1 MADLQSSDDEA
12 EEEANSASTISIVN
26 QSSFRSDASPDDSL
40 MAVQK
45 DRTDNSPSAD
55 TVRYPVSSSN
65 AQTQTRSRRLLSGVL
80 PPEVRATLDQWYAE
94 RGIHQ
99 PPPCAIPDYIIR
111 PVFTSDAA
119 RFARYEH
126 EDGEQLEAMIY
137 TLPELAPRFE
147 ERSIVAVQGPT
158 KGPFII
164 RYFDRVPNAEGK
176 VPYFVWNGLNCND
189 PLGWESEPSIRK
201 VIMPM
206 KPAWNH
212 GENRSEV
219 LRHDMDAVG
228 SEGDPELD
236 EVEDH
241 VKAEENPQPYYAR
254 EDDWQQSPEPDE
266 PLVTIPK
273 EIRTLLNRW
282 YSYRGSKQPPPCA
295 IEHTQT
301 KYLNTSKAGNAC
313 VFTDRDGVRM
323 ELSICILPEFANVSA
338 KRKYI
343 IVAKGQ
349 GRGPFIVGFVG
360 HRGSNAAVPYHV
372 WEGLDA
378 EDPNGWEN
386 IASIYKT
393 IDFHGGSVGELKSN
407 LADFVSDGVF
417 HDPDG
422 DLNNSSSRIPVRG
435 GSQSYTVT
443 ASTSTGRIMSYDN
456 IDSDRV
462 ADENP
467 LPQNIKQLIHQWCDR
482 VGPSVRLESLP
493 FATGN
498 HPSTLIRTPTGRPV
512 VWEYK
517 DGSKLTVSMYPLR
530 GTEFKLGGGDKNR
543 VIVAQGPNLEPSV
556 IAYLHTG
563 SVGKQTSY
571 RIWKGIGGD
580 KDGFES
586 GCSVK
591 KISLAKTAN
600 VGKTARKNKAAPVK
614 KRNPL
619 PWLQDAEPDVKG
631 AQSDPA
637 PHKRKR
643 PNDDPN
649 SILTTSQSPSKQLQT
664 RDQNPPS
671 TTRPPPSAI
680 TKHIQN
686 NTVFLFYSPSSKNPR
701 VRLFS
706 ACDTVQKLFA
716 QALASGLF
724 DDSGGTTPKGSPTGS
739 RVLSFRFGG
748 IRKEMET
755 SKNILVVEE
764 DEEDFEA
771 LVRAI
776 EARDWWTS
784 GKSEDLVEGSGAVEV
799 RAKR

>member
-1 MADLQSSDDEA
+1 M
-12 EEEANSASTISIVN
+12 I
-26 QSSFRSDASPDDSL
+26 
-40 MAVQK
+40 VQK
-45 DRTDNSPSAD
+45 DRTDNSTSAD
-55 TVRYPVSSSN
+55 TARCPVSPSN
-65 AQTQTRSRRLLSGVL
+65 VQTQTQSRRLLSGVL

-94 RGIHQ
+94 RGIQQ

-119 RFARYEH
+119 RFARYEY
-126 EDGEQLEAMIY
+126 EDGEQLEAMLY
-137 TLPELAPRFE
+137 MLPELAPRFE
-147 ERSIVAVQGPT
+147 ERSIVVVQGPA

-189 PLGWESEPSIRK
+189 PLGWESEPSVRK

-206 KPAWNH
+206 MPAWNH

-219 LRHDMDAVG
+219 LKHNVDAVE

-241 VKAEENPQPYYAR
+241 AKAEEIRQPGYAR
-254 EDDWQQSPEPDE
+254 EDDWQQSPEPEE
-266 PLVTIPK
+266 PLVAIPK
-273 EIRTLLNRW
+273 ILRTLLNRW
-282 YSYRGSKQPPPCA
+282 YSHRGSKQPPPCA
-295 IEHTQT
+295 IEHTRT
-301 KYLNTSKAGNAC
+301 KGLNTSKAGNAC
-313 VFTDRDGVRM
+313 VFTDRDSVRM
-323 ELSICILPEFANVSA
+323 KLSVCILPEFANASA

-343 IVAKGQ
+343 IIAEGQ
-349 GRGPFIVGFVG
+349 GRGPFIVGFIG
-360 HRGSNAAVPYHV
+360 HRGSNPAVPYHI

-378 EDPNGWEN
+378 KDPNGWEN
-386 IASIYKT
+386 VASIYKT
-393 IDFHGGSVGELKSN
+393 IDFHGGSVGELESN
-407 LADFVSDGVF
+407 LADSVSSGVF
-417 HDPDG
+417 HDSNG
-422 DLNNSSSRIPVRG
+422 DLNNYSSGIPVRG
-435 GSQSYTVT
+435 ASQSYTVT
-443 ASTSTGRIMSYDN
+443 ASKSARRIMSYN
-456 IDSDRV
+456 IDPDRV

-493 FATGN
+493 FVTGN
-498 HPSTLIRTPTGRPV
+498 HPSTLICTARGRPV

-530 GTEFKLGGGDKNR
+530 GTEFKRGGGDRNR
-543 VIVAQGPNLEPSV
+543 VIVAQGPSLEPSV
-556 IAYLHTG
+556 IAYF
-563 SVGKQTSY
+563 QTRSLGEQASY

-586 GCSVK
+586 VCSVK
-591 KISLAKTAN
+591 KIFLA
-600 VGKTARKNKAAPVK
+600 KAAPVK
-614 KRNPL
+614 KGNPV
-619 PWLQDAEPDVKG
+619 PWSQDAEPDVKS
-631 AQSDPA
+631 AKSDLA

-643 PNDDPN
+643 PDDDLD
-649 SILTTSQSPSKQLQT
+649 SLLMTGQSPSKRLRT
-664 RDQNPPS
+664 RNRDPPS
-671 TTRPPPSAI
+671 ITRPPPSAI

-686 NTVFLFYSPSSKNPR
+686 NTVFLFYSLSYKNPR

-716 QALASGLF
+716 QALAGDLF
-724 DDSGGTTPKGSPTGS
+724 DDSGGTAPKGSPTGG

-748 IRKEMET
+748 IRNEMET
-755 SKNILVVEE
+755 SKDILVVEE
-764 DEEDFEA
+764 DEQDFEA

-776 EARDWWTS
+776 EARDWWTG
-784 GKSEDLVEGSGAVEV
+784 GKSEDLVEGSGTVEV

>member
-1 MADLQSSDDEA
+1 VADLQSSDDEA
-12 EEEANSASTISIVN
+12 EGKVNSANTTSIVN
-26 QSSFRSDASPDDSL
+26 RSSFRSDASPDDSFA
-40 MAVQK
+40 AVQK
-45 DRTDNSPSAD
+45 DRTDNSTSAD
-55 TVRYPVSSSN
+55 TVRYPVSPSN
-65 AQTQTRSRRLLSGVL
+65 AQTQTQSRRLLSGVL

-99 PPPCAIPDYIIR
+99 PPPCAIPDYLVR
-111 PVFTSDAA
+111 LVSASDAA

-126 EDGEQLEAMIY
+126 EDGEQLEAMLY

-147 ERSIVAVQGPT
+147 QRSIVVVQGLT

-164 RYFDRVPNAEGK
+164 RYFDRVPKAEGK
-176 VPYFVWNGLNCND
+176 APCFVWNGLNCND
-189 PLGWESEPSIRK
+189 PLGWESKPSIRK
-201 VIMPM
+201 VFMPM
-206 KPAWNH
+206 MPAWNH
-212 GENRSEV
+212 GENRLEV
-219 LRHDMDAVG
+219 LKHNLDAIG
-228 SEGDPELD
+228 SEGDPKLD
-236 EVEDH
+236 EVEDR

-254 EDDWQQSPEPDE
+254 EDDWQQSPEPEE
-266 PLVTIPK
+266 PLIAIPK
-273 EIRTLLNRW
+273 EIRALLNRW
-282 YSYRGSKQPPPCA
+282 YSHRGSEQPPPCA
-295 IEHTQT
+295 VEHTQT

-313 VFTDRDGVRM
+313 VFTDRDGVPM
-323 ELSICILPEFANVSA
+323 KLSICILPEFADAST
-338 KRKYI
+338 KRKYT
-343 IVAKGQ
+343 IVAEGQ

-360 HRGSNAAVPYHV
+360 HCGGNATVPYHI
-372 WEGLDA
+372 WKGLDA

-386 IASIYKT
+386 VASVFKT
-393 IDFHGGSVGELKSN
+393 TDFHEGSVGELEGN
-407 LADFVSDGVF
+407 LADFVSGGVF

-422 DLNNSSSRIPVRG
+422 DLNNYSSEIPVRG
-435 GSQSYTVT
+435 ASQSYTVT
-443 ASTSTGRIMSYDN
+443 ASKSMERIMSYN

-482 VGPSVRLESLP
+482 VSPSVKLESLP

-498 HPSTLIRTPTGRPV
+498 HPSTLTRTPTGRPI

-530 GTEFKLGGGDKNR
+530 GTEFKLGGGDKNG

-563 SVGKQTSY
+563 SIGKQVSY
-571 RIWKGIGGD
+571 RIWKGIGGG

-586 GCSVK
+586 GSSVK
-591 KISLAKTAN
+591 KIFLAKTAN
-600 VGKTARKNKAAPVK
+600 VGKTARKNKAAPVN

-619 PWLQDAEPDVKG
+619 PRFQDAEPDMKS
-631 AQSDPA
+631 AMSDPS

-643 PNDDPN
+643 PDDDPD
-649 SILTTSQSPSKQLQT
+649 SILTTSQSPSKQLRT
-664 RDQNPPS
+664 RDRNPPS
-671 TTRPPPSAI
+671 ITRPPPSAI

-686 NTVFLFYSPSSKNPR
+686 NTVFLFYSPSYKNPR

-706 ACDTVQKLFA
+706 ACNTVQKLFA
-716 QALASGLF
+716 QALAGDLF
-724 DDSGGTTPKGSPTGS
+724 DDSGGTAPKGSPTGG

-764 DEEDFEA
+764 DKEDFEA

-776 EARDWWTS
+776 ETRDWWTS
-784 GKSEDLVEGSGAVEV
+784 GKSEDLVEGSGPVEV

>member
-1 MADLQSSDDEA
+1 VADLQSSDDEA
-12 EEEANSASTISIVN
+12 EEEANSAGTTSIVN
-26 QSSFRSDASPDDSL
+26 QSGFRNDARPDDSF

-45 DRTDNSPSAD
+45 DRTDDSTPAGP
-55 TVRYPVSSSN
+55 VRYPVPPFN
-65 AQTQTRSRRLLSGVL
+65 AQTQTQSRRLLSGIL
-80 PPEVRATLDQWYAE
+80 PPEVRATLDQWCAE

-111 PVFTSDAA
+111 PVFTSDVT
-119 RFARYEH
+119 RLARYQH
-126 EDGEQLEAMIY
+126 EDGEQLEAMLY
-137 TLPELAPRFE
+137 TLPELAPRFK
-147 ERSIVAVQGPT
+147 ERSIVVVQGPT

-164 RYFDRVPNAEGK
+164 RYFDRVPNAKGK
-176 VPYFVWNGLNCND
+176 VSYFIWNGSNCND

-206 KPAWNH
+206 MPGWNH
-212 GENRSEV
+212 GENRAEV
-219 LRHDMDAVG
+219 LKHNMDTVG
-228 SEGDPELD
+228 PEGNPELD

-266 PLVTIPK
+266 PLMTIPK

-282 YSYRGSKQPPPCA
+282 YSYRGSKQPPSCA

-301 KYLNTSKAGNAC
+301 KYLNTSKAGNAYA
-313 VFTDRDGVRM
+313 FTDRDGVRM
-323 ELSICILPEFANVSA
+323 KLSVCILPEFANASA

-343 IVAKGQ
+343 IVAEGQ
-349 GRGPFIVGFVG
+349 GRGPFIVSFVG
-360 HRGSNAAVPYHV
+360 HRGSNAYQI

-378 EDPNGWEN
+378 EDPNGWKN

-393 IDFHGGSVGELKSN
+393 TDFHGGSVGEPKSN
-407 LADFVSDGVF
+407 LTDFVSDGVF

-422 DLNNSSSRIPVRG
+422 DLNNTSSGIPIRDA
-435 GSQSYTVT
+435 SQSYTVT
-443 ASTSTGRIMSYDN
+443 ASKSTGRIMSYN

-467 LPQNIKQLIHQWCDR
+467 LPQNIKQLVHQWCDR
-482 VGPSVRLESLP
+482 VGPSVKLESLP

-512 VWEYK
+512 AWEYK

-563 SVGKQTSY
+563 SMEKQASY

-591 KISLAKTAN
+591 KIFLAKTAN

-619 PWLQDAEPDVKG
+619 PRFQDAEPDVKS
-631 AQSDPA
+631 AKSDPA

-643 PNDDPN
+643 PDDDPD
-649 SILTTSQSPSKQLQT
+649 SILMTGQSPSKQLRT
-664 RDQNPPS
+664 RDRNPPS
-671 TTRPPPSAI
+671 ITRPPPSAI

-686 NTVFLFYSPSSKNPR
+686 NTVFLFYSPSYKNPR

-716 QALASGLF
+716 QALAGDLF
-724 DDSGGTTPKGSPTGS
+724 DDSGGTAPKGSPTGS

-748 IRKEMET
+748 IRKVMET

-784 GKSEDLVEGSGAVEV
+784 GKSGDLVGGSGAVEV

>member
-1 MADLQSSDDEA
+1 VADLQSSDDEA
-12 EEEANSASTISIVN
+12 EEEANSANTTSIVSGLN
-26 QSSFRSDASPDDSL
+26 FRSDASLDDSF
-40 MAVQK
+40 MTVQK
-45 DRTDNSPSAD
+45 DRTDNSTSAD
-55 TVRYPVSSSN
+55 TVRYPVSPSN
-65 AQTQTRSRRLLSGVL
+65 AHTRTRSGRLLSGVL

-99 PPPCAIPDYIIR
+99 PPPCALPEYIIR

-126 EDGEQLEAMIY
+126 EDGEQLEAMLY

-147 ERSIVAVQGPT
+147 QRCIVVVQGPM

-164 RYFDRVPNAEGK
+164 RNFDRVLNAKGT
-176 VPYFVWNGLNCND
+176 VPCFVWNGLNCND
-189 PLGWESEPSIRK
+189 PLGWESKPSIRK

-206 KPAWNH
+206 MPAWNH

-219 LRHDMDAVG
+219 LKHNMDAVG
-228 SEGDPELD
+228 SEGDPKLA

-241 VKAEENPQPYYAR
+241 VKAKENPQPYYAR
-254 EDDWQQSPEPDE
+254 EDDWQQSPEPEE
-266 PLVTIPK
+266 PLMTIPE
-273 EIRTLLNRW
+273 EIRTLLHRW
-282 YSYRGSKQPPPCA
+282 YSHRGSKQPPPCA

-301 KYLNTSKAGNAC
+301 KYLNTSKAGNTC

-323 ELSICILPEFANVSA
+323 KLSVCILPEFADASA

-343 IVAKGQ
+343 IVAEGQ
-349 GRGPFIVGFVG
+349 GRGPFIIGFAG
-360 HRGSNAAVPYHV
+360 HRGSNATFLYHI
-372 WEGLDA
+372 WKGLDT
-378 EDPNGWEN
+378 EDPDGWESV
-386 IASIYKT
+386 ASIYKT
-393 IDFHGGSVGELKSN
+393 ADFHGGSVGELKSN
-407 LADFVSDGVF
+407 LADFVSGGVF
-417 HDPDG
+417 HDLDG
-422 DLNNSSSRIPVRG
+422 DLNNYSSGIPVQG
-435 GSQSYTVT
+435 ASQPYTVT
-443 ASTSTGRIMSYDN
+443 ASESTGRIMSYN

-462 ADENP
+462 ADEDP

-482 VGPSVRLESLP
+482 VGPSVKLESLP

-498 HPSTLIRTPTGRPV
+498 HSSTLTRTPTGRPV

-530 GTEFKLGGGDKNR
+530 ETEFKLGGGGDKNR

-556 IAYLHTG
+556 IAYLHT
-563 SVGKQTSY
+563 SSRGKQVSY

-586 GCSVK
+586 GSSVK
-591 KISLAKTAN
+591 KIFPAKIAN
-600 VGKTARKNKAAPVK
+600 VGKTARKNGAAPVNGG
-614 KRNPL
+614 NPL
-619 PWLQDAEPDVKG
+619 PRFQDAEPDVKS
-631 AQSDPA
+631 AESDPT

-643 PNDDPN
+643 PDDDSD
-649 SILTTSQSPSKQLQT
+649 SILTTGQSPSKQLRTQD
-664 RDQNPPS
+664 RNPPPI
-671 TTRPPPSAI
+671 TRPPPSAI
-680 TKHIQN
+680 TEHIQN
-686 NTVFLFYSPSSKNPR
+686 NTVFLFYSPSHKNPR

-706 ACDTVQKLFA
+706 ACNTVQKLFA
-716 QALASGLF
+716 QALAGDLF
-724 DDSGGTTPKGSPTGS
+724 DDSEGTTPKGSPTGG

-748 IRKEMET
+748 IRKEIET
-755 SKNILVVEE
+755 SQNILVIEG
-764 DEEDFEA
+764 DKEDFEA